1 LSTIQK
7 NFLSLLAF
15 LLHCA
20 CVALA
25 LLYIRRES
33 LLAADPAWSIDTWM
47 PKDWLPPDWAVNTW
61 LASALLMLAMPW
73 FPLIAVIVHL
83 GLFYA
88 LSRYSNE
95 YGFMVYLG
103 IFQWIS
109 LLAATGWLARQ
120 IRTGERLQPLRDPLF
135 GCFALFVFWVGVCF
149 AEGLQRGPLWDVC
162 KGHHP
167 LVWLDSLVLM
177 AVTIQFIQLKRDFLV
192 LFAAFTLAALGHG
205 SFFVSSN
212 WRNNDAAAIYGIA
225 IPLAVGFGR
234 LATPWALR
242 CVAAIATVALLRMTY
257 QTENRAAWLA
267 VFACIPM
274 ICMAMVPRRWMLL
287 GIPLVLGAMLLLWM
301 TPTGE
306 RFKEIFSEKGDNGR
320 QRIEIWD
327 AAIQMTKDNPWF
339 GVGPGNFQNVIETYD
354 SQLARMFSHNSFL
367 NVLAETGVIG
377 LLLYL
382 SVFLIGAFQLG
393 KAIHRHRREWREQA
407 TWFVAGGIVAFLVI
421 SLFLTRHLMTIAYIL
436 LGCSSVLAR
445 TPSKSIP
452 KDDASGESPNGISR
466 VFHSTP

>member
-1 LSTIQK
+1 
-7 NFLSLLAF
+7 
-15 LLHCA
+15 
-20 CVALA
+20 
-25 LLYIRRES
+25 
-33 LLAADPAWSIDTWM
+33 
-47 PKDWLPPDWAVNTW
+47 
-61 LASALLMLAMPW
+61 
-73 FPLIAVIVHL
+73 
-83 GLFYA
+83 
-88 LSRYSNE
+88 
-95 YGFMVYLG
+95 
-103 IFQWIS
+103 
-109 LLAATGWLARQ
+109 
-120 IRTGERLQPLRDPLF
+120 
-135 GCFALFVFWVGVCF
+135 
-149 AEGLQRGPLWDVC
+149 
-162 KGHHP
+162 
-167 LVWLDSLVLM
+167 
-177 AVTIQFIQLKRDFLV
+177 
-192 LFAAFTLAALGHG
+192 
-205 SFFVSSN
+205 
-212 WRNNDAAAIYGIA
+212 
-225 IPLAVGFGR
+225 
-234 LATPWALR
+234 
-242 CVAAIATVALLRMTY
+242 
-257 QTENRAAWLA
+257 
-267 VFACIPM
+267 
-274 ICMAMVPRRWMLL
+274 MAMVPKRWMLL

-306 RFKEIFSEKGDNGR
+306 RFKEIFSEKGDNGS